1 MNQKSESN
9 RLFDL
14 VQRLRGVNWV
24 CHTYGKDEIRH
35 DTVCHEAADAIE
47 ALEAENERLKAAFR
61 VNMLRCFSDMSHEE
75 IDVEIAAAVSGERE

>member
-1 MNQKSESN
+1 MTDYS
-9 RLFDL
+9 DL
-14 VQRLRGVNWV
+14 VQQLREYAENMYVDF
-24 CHTYGKDEIRH
+24 CS
-35 DTVCHEAADAIE
+35 EAADAIE